1 MLLGFFIFILITV
14 TILAIFAGNY
24 LWQKKELKESMKNFS
39 MLIESGNFDNLSL
52 MIYYVSPS
60 RDTPYA
66 YGVDDVIKFGG
77 QIVIDG
83 NDLKNHIDLLN
94 KISNVNL
101 VPVTKKYDLN
111 ARIYYVFENEENG
124 KIFDIVMWGY
134 REDGKSI
141 SIFINGIAV
150 KPNDVFYDV
159 IMPFLP
165 ESRAEQL
172 EKFK

>member
-24 LWQKKELKESMKNFS
+24 LWQKKELNESMKNFS
-39 MLIESGNFDNLSL
+39 MLIESGNLDNLSL

-60 RDTPYA
+60 RDTPYP
-66 YGVDDVIKFGG
+66 YDIDDVIKFGG

-94 KISNVNL
+94 KMSGVKL
-101 VPVTKKYDLN
+101 VPVWKKSYLD
-111 ARIYYVFENEENG
+111 ARIYYIFETEKEG
-124 KIFDIVMWGY
+124 KILDVVMWSG
-134 REDGKSI
+134 DNNV
-141 SIFINGIAV
+141 FVNGTEL

-165 ESRAEQL
+165 ESRAKEL